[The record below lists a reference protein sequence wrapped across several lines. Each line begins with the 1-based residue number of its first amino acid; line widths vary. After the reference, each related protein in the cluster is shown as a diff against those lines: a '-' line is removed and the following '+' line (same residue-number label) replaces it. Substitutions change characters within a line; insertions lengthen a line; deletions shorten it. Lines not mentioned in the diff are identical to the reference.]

1 MKSSLI
7 LFAALVLL
15 LQLVAA
21 KFEFTE
27 EWELWKKVRCYFG
40 MSRHSINYAWQ
51 ENEKEYSTDE
61 EELQRHMIWEAN
73 KNYVDNHNEHADV
86 FGFTLAMNQLADLV
100 FSLASYISMQVFLK
114 L

>member
-1 MKSSLI
+1 
-7 LFAALVLL
+7 
-15 LQLVAA
+15 
-21 KFEFTE
+21 
-27 EWELWKKVRCYFG
+27 
-40 MSRHSINYAWQ
+40 
-51 ENEKEYSTDE
+51 
-61 EELQRHMIWEAN
+61 MIWEAN